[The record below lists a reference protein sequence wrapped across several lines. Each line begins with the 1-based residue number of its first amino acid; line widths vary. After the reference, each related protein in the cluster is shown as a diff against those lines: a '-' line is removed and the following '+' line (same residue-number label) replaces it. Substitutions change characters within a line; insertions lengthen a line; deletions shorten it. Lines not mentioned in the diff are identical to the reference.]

1 MPLSQPSRRHEL
13 HHRTLDMTVFA
24 RDDGLFDVEA
34 RLVDRKPVPFVR
46 SSSPEPVPAG
56 APHHDLWVRVTLDSG
71 FVVRGIEAASDA
83 TPWYLCREAEGT
95 LDVLVGE
102 KVASGWS
109 TMVKQRLRGA
119 SGCTHLTE
127 MLVTLG
133 TAALQGIR
141 GADPDRQLAAPW
153 KIDSCYAYGR
163 NRPVAKILWPDLVSS
178 PGTP

>member
-1 MPLSQPSRRHEL
+1 MPLSQPSGRHEL

-34 RLVDRKPVPFVR
+34 RLIDCKPVPFVR

-56 APHHDLWVRVTLDSG
+56 APHHDLWVRVTLDRD
-71 FVVRGIEAASDA
+71 FIVRGIEAASDE
-83 TPWYLCREAEGT
+83 TPWRLCKETEGT

-102 KVASGWS
+102 KVATGWS
-109 TMVKQRLRGA
+109 AMVKQRLRGA
-119 SGCTHLTE
+119 AGCTHLTE

-141 GADPDRQLAAPW
+141 GADPDRLLAAPW
-153 KIDSCYAYGR
+153 KVDSCYAYGR
-163 NRPVAKILWPDLVSS
+163 HRAVAKILWPDLG
-178 PGTP
+178 PPTGTP